1 MLIANHFPLFSG
13 MYFDRLSVAHFA
25 SHFKHDFCIESLYL
39 LHSRP
44 TFLARFS
51 QGSRRIFAKISYF
64 LSFQTHLPCF
74 KHASFVSN
82 TRLHISHR
90 TRPTFLARFSQ
101 GSRRIFAKI
110 SYFLSFQTHLPCFKH
125 ASFVSKTRPR
135 ISHSSRS
142 TLLACISHK
151 LSASLVSN
159 TRPQSAIHVKRTA
172 SLKLRLALLKNAYR

>member
-1 MLIANHFPLFSG
+1 

-39 LHSRP
+39 LHS
-44 TFLARFS
+44 
-51 QGSRRIFAKISYF
+51 
-64 LSFQTHLPCF
+64 
-74 KHASFVSN
+74 
-82 TRLHISHR
+82 
-90 TRPTFLARFSQ
+90 RPTFLARFSQ